1 MMAIIKRCKVL
12 IDIYL
17 VLFVICGENIPHINN
32 RIAAFIFIIVLFL
45 EISRVCDNLVLRN
58 TS

>member
-1 MMAIIKRCKVL
+1 MMAIIKRRKVL

-45 EISRVCDNLVLRN
+45 EISRVCDNLVL
-58 TS
+58 

>member
-17 VLFVICGENIPHINN
+17 VLFVICGENIPHIDNL
-32 RIAAFIFIIVLFL
+32 IAAFIF
-45 EISRVCDNLVLRN
+45 S
-58 TS
+58 